1 MAPKAAPYTLI
12 LKVRKQHIDHLRSCA
27 RASLP
32 DAKGPEVNNLIMVYA
47 RKVTKSMSPDQK
59 KVYSEDGR
67 LSLALSWSL
76 LVHLFVFS
84 CF

>member
-1 MAPKAAPYTLI
+1 MAPKAAPREI
-12 LKVRKQHIDHLRSCA
+12 INKVRKQHIDHLRSCA

-47 RKVTKSMSPDQK
+47 RKVTNSMSPDQK

-76 LVHLFVFS
+76 LVRLFVFS
-84 CF
+84 